1 MLKIQIGI
9 SSSLR
14 SVAHKNNLTNFY
26 KWFYF
31 RVWSLLL
38 ITANQSSLSFLV
50 FRIKGGGKLPF
61 FFFWFWKMKKKNDS
75 LLLNNIK
82 SIDPKETKQ
91 LSHILT
97 WIFKKLKKK
106 KKFKSLKKCLR
117 AFSAVLVL
125 DQNGN
130 THNFFYLS
138 SNFNKLY
145 AKMFVLMRAKN
156 LYHKF
161 VTAS

>member
-31 RVWSLLL
+31 RVWSPLL

-61 FFFWFWKMKKKNDS
+61 FFLILKNEKKKKIPS
-75 LLLNNIK
+75 FLLSNIK

-97 WIFKKLKKK
+97 WIFKKLKK

-130 THNFFYLS
+130 THNFFL
-138 SNFNKLY
+138 FIK
-145 AKMFVLMRAKN
+145 
-156 LYHKF
+156 KF
-161 VTAS
+161 

>member
-1 MLKIQIGI
+1 MTYKKIRQPKGQ
-9 SSSLR
+9 
-14 SVAHKNNLTNFY
+14 K
-26 KWFYF
+26 
-31 RVWSLLL
+31 
-38 ITANQSSLSFLV
+38 ITKS
-50 FRIKGGGKLPF
+50 GYF
-61 FFFWFWKMKKKNDS
+61 FFFEFFFLNLPS
-75 LLLNNIK
+75 FLPNNIK
-82 SIDPKETKQ
+82 TIDPKETKY

-106 KKFKSLKKCLR
+106 KLKSLKKCLR